1 MIKWP
6 RSAILWAAAF
16 FSGSLAASGQTFE
29 PRQPRSDQ
37 ATELAQS
44 GLPSLVRPLETES
57 LTARYAPIERRQ
69 RLRWFLTNT
78 LGPRHLAGGAITSA
92 FGTAV
97 DRPKEY
103 GPGWGGFGDR
113 FGMRL
118 TGASTGNAMEAGIG
132 ALWGEDPR
140 YFRVPEKPFKARV
153 RNVIRLTFVAR
164 RRDASFA
171 PAYARFIGVT
181 GNNFLSNTW
190 RADSEANNH
199 DAALRTLE
207 GIAGRM
213 AGNAF
218 EEFWPDVESHVFHKK
233 R

>member
-1 MIKWP
+1 MTILIKWQHGAVVGAMFFANAL
-6 RSAILWAAAF
+6 AIHSQTTEIDHAQP
-16 FSGSLAASGQTFE
+16 GQASGLT
-29 PRQPRSDQ
+29 RQP
-37 ATELAQS
+37 
-44 GLPSLVRPLETES
+44 SLLTPLKSQRED
-57 LTARYAPIERRQ
+57 APYDPITRRQ

-78 LGPRHLAGGAITSA
+78 TGPQHLAAGIVSSA

-97 DRPKEY
+97 DRPKEF

-118 TGASTGNAMEAGIG
+118 TGISTGNAIEASIG

-140 YFRVPEKPFKARV
+140 YFRVPEEPFKARV
-153 RNVIRLTFVAR
+153 RNVLRRSFAAR
-164 RRDASFA
+164 RPDASFA
-171 PAYARFIGVT
+171 PAYARFIAVA
-181 GNNFLSNTW
+181 GNNFLSNAW

-199 DAALRTLE
+199 DAAIRTLE

-213 AGNAF
+213 ASSAF
-218 EEFWPDVESHVFHKK
+218 EEFWPDVNGRLFHKK